1 MEEFKA
7 KLPQQD
13 GLLLR
18 PQVREK
24 LRLSLQKKTS
34 TGTKPL
40 PPPSKRG
47 RKKQSSDYRNRV
59 GRKAQSLRKV
69 QIQCTCTPLLYSTY
83 ILLHDWEGN
92 MGKYSARW
100 WQYWPD
106 RREGQYRTRE
116 LNIFPYCPTLG
127 SAIIDLLYDWTVA
140 LYTP

>member
-18 PQVREK
+18 PQVRKK

-47 RKKQSSDYRNRV
+47 RKKQLSDYRNRV

-69 QIQCTCTPLLYSTY
+69 QIQCTCTPLLYST
-83 ILLHDWEGN
+83 
-92 MGKYSARW
+92 
-100 WQYWPD
+100 
-106 RREGQYRTRE
+106 
-116 LNIFPYCPTLG
+116 
-127 SAIIDLLYDWTVA
+127 LLYNVYIIIVLELAYMKINLNTGMLSQVI
-140 LYTP
+140 LIVIVGSSTNSE